1 MYNIQLNESGTRNMN
16 VTEQNL
22 QTIQKYNL
30 FNGLISSTGYVTE
43 NDLDKLKLNI
53 RSLIASSSEN
63 TKDLLDLCFD
73 VIYHDK
79 MKAFGL
85 KNLIA
90 AFNEWQALQ
99 PTETENKPTST
110 RNFPVNYR
118 EELNVLNVGS
128 SFFRKNSVGRMLG
141 IACLRSAKL

>member
-22 QTIQKYNL
+22 QTIHKYNL
-30 FNGLISSTGYVTE
+30 FNGLVSSTGYVTE
-43 NDLDKLKLNI
+43 ADLDKLKLNI

-63 TKDLLDLCFD
+63 TKDLLDLCID

-79 MKAFGL
+79 MKALGL

-90 AFNEWQALQ
+90 VYNMWLDSL
-99 PTETENKPTST
+99 PTEGATPA
-110 RNFPVNYR
+110 
-118 EELNVLNVGS
+118 EE
-128 SFFRKNSVGRMLG
+128 
-141 IACLRSAKL
+141 A